1 MLFVSDTLSL
11 PGAFLLFHINVRCLI
26 VALNLF
32 VIFKAQ
38 KILKLWKFVLMARHE
53 VIDVVDSIA
62 TLDVSPS

>member
-1 MLFVSDTLSL
+1 MLSISDTLSL
-11 PGAFLLFHINVRCLI
+11 STVLLLFHIDIRCLI